1 METGQEKA
9 IFSAGCF
16 WGVEETFRKV
26 TGVTNV
32 RVGYTG
38 GNTPDPTYENV
49 CGGGTGHAEAV
60 EITFNP
66 EIVRY
71 SELLDVFWT
80 LHDPTQEDGQGFDI
94 GSQYRS
100 GIFYTNDEQKRVA
113 EESKKAL
120 ELSGK
125 YTKSVTTEI
134 NQAETFNEAEEYHQQ
149 YLSKKKNKSN
159 S

>member
-1 METGQEKA
+1 MGKKQEKA

-16 WGVEETFRKV
+16 WGVEEIFRKV
-26 TGVTNV
+26 PGVTNV

-38 GNTPDPTYENV
+38 GNTPNPTYEGV
-49 CGGGTGHAEAV
+49 CGGETGHAEAV
-60 EITFNP
+60 EVIFDP
-66 EIVRY
+66 SEVSY

-94 GSQYRS
+94 GDQYRS
-100 GIFYTNDEQKRVA
+100 GIFYMSDEQRHIA
-113 EESKKAL
+113 EESKEAL

-125 YTKSVTTEI
+125 YTKKITTEI
-134 NQAETFNEAEEYHQQ
+134 HKAEVFNEAEEYHQQ
-149 YLSKKKNKSN
+149 YLSKKKDKSN

>member
-16 WGVEETFRKV
+16 WGVGETFRKV
-26 TGVTNV
+26 PGVTNV

-38 GNTPDPTYENV
+38 GNTPNPTYENV

-60 EITFNP
+60 EITFNS
-66 EIVRY
+66 EEVSY
-71 SELLDVFWT
+71 KELLDIFWT
-80 LHDPTQEDGQGFDI
+80 LHDPTQDDGQGFDI
-94 GSQYRS
+94 GNQYRS
-100 GIFYTNDEQKRVA
+100 GIFYTNGEQKQIA
-113 EESKKAL
+113 DKSKKVL
-120 ELSGK
+120 EASGK
-125 YTKSVTTEI
+125 YTKSITTEI
-134 NQAETFNEAEEYHQQ
+134 NQAEIFNEAEEYHQQ